1 MNYPSSREKKDR
13 EIMEENV
20 GYAEGSIRE
29 YLNIK
34 RTSKDKCCLV
44 FFCIYIAI
52 FGIFAAVGF
61 FFGNFSKIGTF
72 LAAGTQCN

>member
-1 MNYPSSREKKDR
+1 M
-13 EIMEENV
+13 

-44 FFCIYIAI
+44 IFFIYIT
-52 FGIFAAVGF
+52 IFAIIAGIGF
-61 FFGNFSKIGTF
+61 FFGNFNNIGKF
-72 LAAGTQCN
+72 LAAGS